1 MTSYSKTEYEKYLNI
16 LEVNATD
23 SLDTIKSAY
32 RKLVAKYHPDKQTDD
47 VAKELANEKL
57 KMVNQAYEYLCK
69 YYDTYSSGQSTDYE
83 NYTQEETT
91 YNSNY
96 SYEDYSEEYQED
108 NYEYNDNANDNNFE
122 NDYDD
127 EYTYDEPYEQED
139 NYNQQNLYT
148 QNADGCSITIT
159 VIVLFIVACI
169 IVAIITS
176 SDNNHDKNISN
187 DQRLNQYSYNKDN
200 NADNTIQEQERKNA
214 ENAQRR
220 LEQETQTVAQ
230 KLTPEQQTTYF
241 EKNMASHI
249 NNAINSNYFPYD
261 NLKSKTFSGIA
272 YCKLNGNYMY
282 KWKYLGGDLDDAS
295 GHNMGREMVSVTN
308 GYQIQIREDNS
319 DNYDYKMLIKH
330 TSAGTTVKVLKIY
343 HYTEAEK
350 EMNKKTSFASN
361 QTTQPAIQNTK
372 KTSPQTNKTPTPKI
386 NVEKETKENDAYLF
400 E

>member
-16 LEVNATD
+16 LKVNATD

-32 RKLVAKYHPDKQTDD
+32 RKLVAKYHPDRQTDD

-69 YYDTYSSGQSTDYE
+69 YYDTYSSGQSTNYE

-108 NYEYNDNANDNNFE
+108 NYAYNDNANNFE

-127 EYTYDEPYEQED
+127 EYTYYEPYEQQ
-139 NYNQQNLYT
+139 NNSNQQNLYT

-159 VIVLFIVACI
+159 VIVLFIVACV

-187 DQRLNQYSYNKDN
+187 DQRLNQYSYNNDN
-200 NADNTIQEQERKNA
+200 NIDNTIQEQERKNA

-230 KLTPEQQTTYF
+230 KLTPEQQTAKF
-241 EKNMASHI
+241 EKDMATYL
-249 NNAINSNYFPYD
+249 NNEFSDY
-261 NLKSKTFSGIA
+261 NLKNKTFSGIA
-272 YCKLNGNYMY
+272 YCKLNGNSKY
-282 KWKYLGGDLDDAS
+282 KWEYLGGDLDDAS
-295 GHNMGREMVSVTN
+295 GHNLGRDIDSFLLRSS
-308 GYQIQIREDNS
+308 QIHLRQDDS
-319 DNYDYKMLIKH
+319 YDYDYKMLIKH

>member
-1 MTSYSKTEYEKYLNI
+1 MTSYSKTEYKKYLNI
-16 LEVNATD
+16 LEVNVTD

-96 SYEDYSEEYQED
+96 SYEDSSEEYQED
-108 NYEYNDNANDNNFE
+108 NYEYNDNNFE
-122 NDYDD
+122 DDYDD
-127 EYTYDEPYEQED
+127 EYTYDEPYEQEN

-148 QNADGCSITIT
+148 QDANGCSITIT

-220 LEQETQTVAQ
+220 LEQETQTVVQ
-230 KLTPEQQTTYF
+230 NLTPEQQTAKF
-241 EKNMASHI
+241 EKDMATYLNSE
-249 NNAINSNYFPYD
+249 INSFSYYNSSPDYI
-261 NLKSKTFSGIA
+261 LKNKTFSGIA
-272 YCKLNGNYMY
+272 YCKLNGNSNY
-282 KWKYLGGDLDDAS
+282 KWEYLGGDLDDAS
-295 GHNMGREMVSVTN
+295 GHNLGREISSFLL
-308 GYQIQIREDNS
+308 GSPIRLRQDDNY
-319 DNYDYKMLIKH
+319 DYDYKMLIKH

-343 HYTEAEK
+343 HYTEADK
-350 EMNKKTSFASN
+350 EMNKKNSFASN

-372 KTSPQTNKTPTPKI
+372 KISPQTNKTPTPKI
-386 NVEKETKENDAYLF
+386 NVEKEIKENDAYLF